1 MIIKQAPTGHG
12 SDWMPSKCLSVWL
25 LTNCLKAFPKVE
37 CINHT
42 YVGAKHFLCVFII
55 LFGKYLI
62 KWWYRHMLVNGER
75 KRERERDKRPVLEV
89 RGLRGLVRGEPFTGP
104 GPPTLT
110 HSPVALRTSVLG
122 PCSHSEVTKGC
133 MRLEKLKWIF
143 DNTFHSNQLWIIRFS
158 VKKSGKLLNYI
169 YCKYNSL

>member
-75 KRERERDKRPVLEV
+75 ERERERQETGVGGKRTSGAGERWALHWTRASDTDTLTSRPPHFSPWSLLSQWGHKGLHEV
-89 RGLRGLVRGEPFTGP
+89 REIKVNFWQYISFKS
-104 GPPTLT
+104 TL
-110 HSPVALRTSVLG
+110 
-122 PCSHSEVTKGC
+122 
-133 MRLEKLKWIF
+133 
-143 DNTFHSNQLWIIRFS
+143 NN
-158 VKKSGKLLNYI
+158 
-169 YCKYNSL
+169 